1 LPVRVIKSKSS
12 SLRFYPIRWIV
23 PFLALLLGLGLT
35 SYVTNHAIIDAEK
48 ANMDKLAIRGKEV
61 IFSVNSELGR
71 YGVLLSSADAF
82 MKASDNI
89 TRENFRSYFNAI
101 KHNTDA
107 PKNLSLS
114 YNPIVH
120 FPDLYAHEESIRAE
134 GLKDYYVSPLGQ
146 RRFYTPVRFIEPF
159 ESNKYALGY
168 DTYSETDRRMAM
180 DLSLAM
186 QQPVVSKKILLVQ
199 SDPLEPEKAVIMFY
213 PHHRFDNEVPLS
225 AKNGE
230 LLGWLAIVISLDR
243 LFGNTLLSETD
254 LLFTDIFVGSHEN
267 ENSLVYS
274 NVPKTNTPQLT
285 NLMSTTETVGNRDW
299 TFKFSTPTNT
309 LLSNSERNKILVVDI
324 TVGLILSMLIAL
336 YLFQVLT
343 TRSSAYILNHKI
355 TKDLAKSEL
364 RFKTMFEHA
373 PIGIAKV
380 NSHTGVIEDANQMY
394 AVLVGVPFEQ
404 VKGTNW
410 KAITHPDDI
419 QRDTATLKRL
429 VNEEIDQF
437 KVEKRYVHKDGKTIW
452 VRLVVAALPG
462 RERNQKFH
470 LSMIDD
476 ITQAK
481 HEEAE
486 LFNAI
491 RIKDLALN
499 SAKAIHFEW
508 EIATNRLNVNKNS
521 ASTFDRQLESDFG
534 ERHEFLELIH
544 PDDKKRVIKTFSHQV
559 SKGSAV
565 DLSFRIFN
573 IDGSIRHILMR
584 GELSYGVN
592 AKPEF
597 VNGLLLDVTRERAT
611 EIALKDSEEQLRL
624 STELANVATW
634 EVDLVTR
641 TLKRSKNYDSLYGL
655 PYQESWNFESFT
667 KAIHP
672 EDRERCG
679 HLIRSSMEPGGE
691 DKYQIDFR
699 VIFPDESIKWLTV
712 IGLVSHRS
720 NTGAALQIRGC
731 LIDITLR
738 KEADEL
744 NKTLALYDQL
754 TGLPNRVL
762 MNDHFDLAISAC
774 KRHGRKLTVMFLD
787 LDHFKDINDSMGH
800 SVGDQLLIN
809 TAKTL
814 IDCLRDEDT
823 VARLGGDEFMVI
835 LPDSSI
841 DGAAQVAENI
851 LIAVSNMTEISGYQV
866 STSVSIG
873 IAQYPNDGEGI
884 EVLSKNADIALYR
897 AKGSGRNTFRFF
909 TPEMQEHSTRH
920 LFIANALRTAIDNDQ
935 LMIHYQ
941 PQFSGN
947 IIGVEALLRWEHPEM
962 GPISPA
968 EFIPIAEANGTIMP
982 IGEWVLKTAATQLKL
997 WRDAGYAI
1005 NRVAVNFS
1013 AKQFQQNNVIENV
1026 VSIVDSIGIS
1036 RNCIELELTEAVGVD
1051 RPIRAIEIMEALTES
1066 GFQLAI
1072 DDFGTGFSS
1081 MNYLKKFKVHTLK
1094 IDQSFIRD
1102 ITNSPSDQAIVI
1114 AIINMANSL
1123 DMMTIA
1129 EGVETKEQWDF
1140 LKAQGCTQFQ
1150 GYYFSRPLTPKDCEL
1165 FFEKHDLLRPMST

>member
-1 LPVRVIKSKSS
+1 
-12 SLRFYPIRWIV
+12 
-23 PFLALLLGLGLT
+23 
-35 SYVTNHAIIDAEK
+35 
-48 ANMDKLAIRGKEV
+48 
-61 IFSVNSELGR
+61 
-71 YGVLLSSADAF
+71 
-82 MKASDNI
+82 
-89 TRENFRSYFNAI
+89 
-101 KHNTDA
+101 
-107 PKNLSLS
+107 
-114 YNPIVH
+114 
-120 FPDLYAHEESIRAE
+120 
-134 GLKDYYVSPLGQ
+134 
-146 RRFYTPVRFIEPF
+146 
-159 ESNKYALGY
+159 
-168 DTYSETDRRMAM
+168 
-180 DLSLAM
+180 
-186 QQPVVSKKILLVQ
+186 
-199 SDPLEPEKAVIMFY
+199 
-213 PHHRFDNEVPLS
+213 
-225 AKNGE
+225 
-230 LLGWLAIVISLDR
+230 
-243 LFGNTLLSETD
+243 
-254 LLFTDIFVGSHEN
+254 
-267 ENSLVYS
+267 
-274 NVPKTNTPQLT
+274 
-285 NLMSTTETVGNRDW
+285 
-299 TFKFSTPTNT
+299 
-309 LLSNSERNKILVVDI
+309 
-324 TVGLILSMLIAL
+324 
-336 YLFQVLT
+336 
-343 TRSSAYILNHKI
+343 
-355 TKDLAKSEL
+355 
-364 RFKTMFEHA
+364 
-373 PIGIAKV
+373 
-380 NSHTGVIEDANQMY
+380 
-394 AVLVGVPFEQ
+394 
-404 VKGTNW
+404 
-410 KAITHPDDI
+410 
-419 QRDTATLKRL
+419 
-429 VNEEIDQF
+429 
-437 KVEKRYVHKDGKTIW
+437 
-452 VRLVVAALPG
+452 
-462 RERNQKFH
+462 
-470 LSMIDD
+470 
-476 ITQAK
+476 
-481 HEEAE
+481 
-486 LFNAI
+486 
-491 RIKDLALN
+491 
-499 SAKAIHFEW
+499 
-508 EIATNRLNVNKNS
+508 
-521 ASTFDRQLESDFG
+521 
-534 ERHEFLELIH
+534 
-544 PDDKKRVIKTFSHQV
+544 
-559 SKGSAV
+559 
-565 DLSFRIFN
+565 
-573 IDGSIRHILMR
+573 
-584 GELSYGVN
+584 
-592 AKPEF
+592 
-597 VNGLLLDVTRERAT
+597 
-611 EIALKDSEEQLRL
+611 
-624 STELANVATW
+624 
-634 EVDLVTR
+634 
-641 TLKRSKNYDSLYGL
+641 
-655 PYQESWNFESFT
+655 
-667 KAIHP
+667 
-672 EDRERCG
+672 
-679 HLIRSSMEPGGE
+679 
-691 DKYQIDFR
+691 
-699 VIFPDESIKWLTV
+699 
-712 IGLVSHRS
+712 
-720 NTGAALQIRGC
+720 
-731 LIDITLR
+731 
-738 KEADEL
+738 
-744 NKTLALYDQL
+744 
-754 TGLPNRVL
+754 
-762 MNDHFDLAISAC
+762 
-774 KRHGRKLTVMFLD
+774 MFLD